1 MTKGVS
7 TLFGESLSE
16 ESKKL
21 IKEVR
26 GKLTEKIHPN
36 FDNDF
41 NIYRF
46 ILSSE
51 RLHKKK
57 DEIIKHAVETL
68 NNHLRIRRSLSLD
81 EMEDLPFEDNLLFK
95 KQFMPQGMIVDGI
108 DKNNRLM
115 WYIEYATISVDTIA
129 HGMRSSQSCILQFY
143 QFEHMLKKV
152 NKQEKKT
159 GKLSSLRHVIDMNG
173 YEINPFT
180 MLFVSSGTLSYYSQ
194 LFHYEN
200 YPELVTPIEI
210 VNIAKWIH
218 VPYKLA
224 KTMMPTGFSER
235 FRLHD
240 DKFIHHLKEEVD
252 KKYIPLS
259 LGGDNSNIKCI
270 PSKKLQENEYWKPKY
285 PKILTLLEPLYVG
298 ARKNKYIC
306 IHVETPKKLGWY
318 FKTDGDVYFG
328 IFYDSKN
335 IVSDDDHEK
344 IDTDKLEMVYPWL
357 KISAKLVHEGG
368 SINLE
373 KPGKYYMTFGN
384 KHSWLTKKYIDLSIQ
399 LNDEFSTKK
408 HSIHGGKM
416 EEVKDDENI
425 FKILENGFE

>member
-7 TLFGESLSE
+7 TLFGEPLSE

-21 IKEVR
+21 IKEVKER
-26 GKLTEKIHPN
+26 LTENIHPN

-51 RLHKKK
+51 RLHKKRE
-57 DEIIKHAVETL
+57 EIIKHATETL
-68 NNHLRIRRSLSLD
+68 NNHLRIRQSLSLD
-81 EMEDLPFEDNLLFK
+81 EIEDIPFEENMLFK
-95 KQFMPQGMIVDGI
+95 KRFMPQGMITDGI
-108 DKNNRLM
+108 DKQNRLM

-143 QFEHMLKKV
+143 QFEHMLRRV
-152 NKQEKKT
+152 NKQEAKT
-159 GKLSSLRHVIDMNG
+159 GRLSSIRHVIDMSG

-224 KTMMPTGFSER
+224 KTMMPAGFSER

-240 DKFIHHLKEEVD
+240 DKFLHYLKEEVD
-252 KKYIPLS
+252 KNHIPSS
-259 LGGDNSNIKCI
+259 LGGENDNIKCI
-270 PSKKLQENEYWKPKY
+270 PAKKLHEHEYWQPKY
-285 PKILTLLEPLYVG
+285 PKILTTLEQLHVG
-298 ARKNKYIC
+298 ARKNKLIC
-306 IHVETPKKLGWY
+306 IDIETPKQLGWY
-318 FKTDGDVYFG
+318 FRTDGDVYFG

-335 IVSDDDHEK
+335 TIKEDDHEK
-344 IDTDKLEMVYPWL
+344 IDTDKLEMVHPWL

-368 SINLE
+368 SINLN

-384 KHSWLTKKYIDLSIQ
+384 KHSWLSRKSIELTIQ
-399 LNDEFSTKK
+399 LNDELGTRK
-408 HSIHGGKM
+408 HTIHGGI
-416 EEVKDDENI
+416 EEVKEDENI
-425 FKILENGFE
+425 FKILDNGFE